1 MPVPDPH
8 HLLAVNAALWQA
20 NLMLRAALI
29 GASLDLYE
37 IAVRLD
43 ITAYAPVAIEA
54 AEVIEFVR
62 GA

>member
-1 MPVPDPH
+1 MPDSNH
-8 HLLAVNAALWQA
+8 AAVIAALWSA
-20 NLMLRAALI
+20 NLLLRSALI

-43 ITAYAPVAIEA
+43 IARYAPVAIEA